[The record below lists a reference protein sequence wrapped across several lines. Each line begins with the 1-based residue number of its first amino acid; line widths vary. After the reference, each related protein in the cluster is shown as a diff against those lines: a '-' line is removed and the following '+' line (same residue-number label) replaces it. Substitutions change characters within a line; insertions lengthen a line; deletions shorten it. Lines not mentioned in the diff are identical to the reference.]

1 MPKNNHDKE
10 KKATHLYNE
19 KYLNFAVKSTFKPCS
34 PELNGKTLIGRITFS
49 FCDGWINENLKIME
63 HWKQTDSKYL
73 LFKENGIHLKN
84 RK

>member
-1 MPKNNHDKE
+1 MRGVIGITTTCIMNVMKALYSQVNGCYCMMPKNNHDKE

-49 FCDGWINENLKIME
+49 ICDG
-63 HWKQTDSKYL
+63 
-73 LFKENGIHLKN
+73 
-84 RK
+84 